1 MTAAPVAQGDTR
13 RHAEARGGG
22 DFEEVR
28 EDEGESLRTEGEREP
43 RGAGGT
49 RGGVGE
55 FLLGVGMA
63 VAGAYLL
70 TQRVTVTSSYWT
82 LWGYNAFGLSLLP
95 LLFGVGLLFFN
106 GKSVA
111 GWLLTFAGVLII
123 LAGIIMNLGVYFQP
137 TSLFN
142 TIVMLVLLAGGVGLI
157 ARSLRS
163 HG

>member
-1 MTAAPVAQGDTR
+1 MEEE
-13 RHAEARGGG
+13 AEAR
-22 DFEEVR
+22 R
-28 EDEGESLRTEGEREP
+28 

-49 RGGVGE
+49 SGGVGE
-55 FLLGVGMA
+55 FLLGLGMS

-70 TQRVTVTSSYWT
+70 TQRVTVSSGYWT

-106 GKSVA
+106 GRSIA
-111 GWLLTFAGVLII
+111 GWLLTFAGVVII
-123 LAGIIMNLGVYFQP
+123 FVGIIANLGLYFQP

-142 TIVMLVLLAGGVGLI
+142 TLVMLVLLAGGIGLV
-157 ARSLRS
+157 ARSLRA

>member
-1 MTAAPVAQGDTR
+1 M
-13 RHAEARGGG
+13 
-22 DFEEVR
+22 
-28 EDEGESLRTEGEREP
+28 EDGTGER

-49 RGGVGE
+49 SGGVGE
-55 FLLGVGMA
+55 FLLGLGMS

-70 TQRVTVTSSYWT
+70 TQRVTVSSGYWT

-111 GWLLTFAGVLII
+111 GWLLTFAGVVII
-123 LAGIIMNLGVYFQP
+123 FVGIIANLGVYFQP

-142 TIVMLVLLAGGVGLI
+142 TLLMLVLLAGGIGLV
-157 ARSLRS
+157 ARSLRA